1 MPQPTRPRRGLASR
15 RRPVPLAE
23 QVAYEAMRVLV
34 LNPGSSSLKSSVVET
49 ATIPSS
55 GVDGRVQA
63 ASGGEPAGAASA
75 ESPAPLAK
83 MDVDWGTDASAS
95 GDPADDIRALV
106 AKYEAAGISLHSL
119 GAVGY
124 RVVQGGAT
132 FRRPVRVTP
141 EVIEQVTELRD
152 LAPLH
157 NGVAAAAMTAGLA
170 AIPQLPH
177 VAVFDTA
184 FHATLPEEAY
194 RYPVP
199 DQWYREWGVRRYGFH
214 GMSVE
219 WSTER
224 AAALLGRPVGEL
236 GTVVAHLG
244 SGCSVTA
251 VDGGRSV
258 STSMGMTPLEGLM
271 MGTRAGS
278 IDPGILFYLLRN
290 GRLDADE
297 LADQLDHESGL
308 VGVSGRTS
316 DVRELL
322 RAEAEG
328 DGPATLALTMF
339 VRRAAECIA
348 SAATALP
355 AVDAIVFTGGI
366 GENAAGLRARIVRRL
381 SSLGV
386 APIGE
391 EAVAED
397 AILLLPGAGA
407 SSPAVLRVEA
417 REDLI
422 VAREAAGLATAPD

>member
-1 MPQPTRPRRGLASR
+1 M
-15 RRPVPLAE
+15 
-23 QVAYEAMRVLV
+23 
-34 LNPGSSSLKSSVVET
+34 
-49 ATIPSS
+49 
-55 GVDGRVQA
+55 
-63 ASGGEPAGAASA
+63 
-75 ESPAPLAK
+75 
-83 MDVDWGTDASAS
+83 
-95 GDPADDIRALV
+95 
-106 AKYEAAGISLHSL
+106 
-119 GAVGY
+119 
-124 RVVQGGAT
+124 
-132 FRRPVRVTP
+132 RVTP
-141 EVIEQVTELRD
+141 EVIAQVTVLRD

-157 NGVAAAAMTAGLA
+157 NGVAAAAMIAGLE
-170 AIPQLPH
+170 AIPQLSH

-194 RYPVP
+194 RYAVP

-219 WSTER
+219 WSAER
-224 AAALLGRPVGEL
+224 AAALLGRPVHEL

-251 VDGGRSV
+251 IDGGRSV
-258 STSMGMTPLEGLM
+258 STSMGLTPLEGLM

-297 LADQLDHESGL
+297 LADQIDHESGL
-308 VGVSGRTS
+308 LGVSGRTS

-322 RAEAEG
+322 RAEADG

-348 SAATALP
+348 AAATALK

-381 SSLGV
+381 SALGV
-386 APIGE
+386 APIPE

-397 AILLLPGAGA
+397 AVLSATGGLRGGSPGN
-407 SSPAVLRVEA
+407 SPAILRIEA

-422 VAREAAGLATAPD
+422 VAREAAGLTAARA